1 MTAATILYHPVTVI
15 PPKSH
20 YQGIQAM
27 IDFQRYL
34 LIAAIAALSLM
45 LLVEWQKFDTGH
57 TAAKVAAVATN
68 KSAPTTSND
77 NGDLPAIVSN
87 DDINAIKANATAD
100 VKYITVQTDVFDLKI
115 DLHGGDIVYAGLP
128 KYTASLEAD
137 DPFVI
142 LENSDVRNYVAQSG
156 LIGAN
161 GTDTSKG
168 RPVFTATAAE
178 YSLDGSSDSLNV
190 DLHYQ
195 YSDAITV
202 IKRFQFT
209 RGEYLIKVEYLI
221 DNQSDA
227 PFQAS
232 FFGQLKRGNSAD
244 PSVNGDGGMF
254 AMKPFIGVAYAT
266 NEDLY
271 KKTTFDKMQD
281 KPIKATVNGGWIGM
295 VQHYFVS
302 AWVPPA
308 DSVNELSTIV
318 TKQNMNIARVTSA
331 AVTIDAKSQGKISA
345 SLYTGP
351 KDQYS
356 LEEISPGLDLTVD
369 YGWLWW
375 IAQPLFWLL
384 TKIHSV
390 LGNWGFAIIGVTI
403 LVKAAFFKL
412 NQKAFTSMANMR
424 KFQPKLV
431 EIKERYADD
440 RQKQSQAMME
450 LYKKEK
456 INPLGGCLPMVVQM
470 PVFIALYWV
479 LMESIELRHA
489 PFILWI
495 HDLSAMD
502 PYFVLPL
509 VMGLSMFIQQRLNP
523 PPPDPMQAKIM
534 QWMPI
539 VFTFFFSFFPAGL
552 VLYWVVTNTL
562 SIIQQYIITKRI
574 EKSGL
579 PTR

>member
-1 MTAATILYHPVTVI
+1 
-15 PPKSH
+15 
-20 YQGIQAM
+20 M

-45 LLVEWQKFDTGH
+45 LLVEWQKFESSNPVVT
-57 TAAKVAAVATN
+57 TTSNNTN
-68 KSAPTTSND
+68 AAPTTSNE
-77 NGDLPAIVSN
+77 NGDLPAIISS
-87 DDINAIKANATAD
+87 DDIDTIKASATTDA
-100 VKYITVQTDVFDLKI
+100 KYITVKTDVLDLKI

-128 KYTASLEAD
+128 KYTSSLESD

-142 LENSDVRNYVAQSG
+142 LESNDARNYTAQSG
-156 LIGAN
+156 LIGTNA
-161 GTDTSKG
+161 TDTSKG
-168 RPVFTATAAE
+168 RPYFTATSAA
-178 YSLDGSSDSLNV
+178 YVLDTSADKLSI

-195 YSDAITV
+195 YSDAVTI
-202 IKRFQFT
+202 IKRFQLS
-209 RGEYLIKVEYLI
+209 RGKYLINIEYLI

-232 FFGQLKRGNSAD
+232 FFGQLKRGNSVD
-244 PSVNGDGGMF
+244 PSVNDKGGMF
-254 AMKPFIGVAYAT
+254 AMKPFMGVAYAT
-266 NEDLY
+266 NDDLY
-271 KKTTFDKMQD
+271 KKTTFKKMQD
-281 KPIKATVNGGWIGM
+281 KPIKVSVNGGWIGV

-302 AWVPPA
+302 AWVPPSG
-308 DSVNELSTIV
+308 SVNEFSTIV
-318 TKQNMNIARVTSA
+318 TKQDMNIARATSA
-331 AVTIDAKSQGKISA
+331 AVTVDAKSQGKISA
-345 SLYTGP
+345 DFYTGP

-356 LEEISPGLDLTVD
+356 LQEVSPGLELTVD

-424 KFQPKLV
+424 KFQPKLA

-470 PVFIALYWV
+470 PVFISLYWV

-509 VMGLSMFIQQRLNP
+509 VMGISMFIQQRLNP

-539 VFTFFFSFFPAGL
+539 VFTFFFLFFPAGL
-552 VLYWVVTNTL
+552 VLYWVVNNTL

-579 PTR
+579 TTR